1 VTKWI
6 EGKLRDLVE
15 VNPTVKLIKGERYPF
30 VSMDVIQPFYKPVE
44 AKEEREFRSGGAK
57 FENGDILF
65 ARITPCLENGKI
77 AQVKNLK
84 NGKGFG
90 STEFIVL
97 RGKEG
102 VTDTDFV
109 YYLATNKA
117 FRENAERLMVG
128 TSGRQRVDKQQFE
141 DQIISIPDLQTQKRI
156 SSILGSIDKKI
167 ELNVEMNKTLEE
179 TAMTL
184 YKHWFV
190 DFGPFQDGEFVESE
204 LGMIP
209 KGWEV
214 SNVGSVTKIF
224 DSLRVPLSNKEREK
238 RKGIFPYYGATTLMD
253 YVDDYIFDGTYLLV
267 GEDGSV
273 MKEDGTPYTQYVSG
287 KFWVNN
293 HAHVLQGTNGVSTEW
308 LKVFFDNCNVAPYV
322 TGAVQPKINQKNLK
336 SIPFLLPPQNV
347 RQEFNKN
354 IKNLYEK
361 ILINNKENVQLET
374 TRNYLLPRLLSGEI
388 DVSQAEKQVE
398 VVL

>member
-1 VTKWI
+1 
-6 EGKLRDLVE
+6 
-15 VNPTVKLIKGERYPF
+15 
-30 VSMDVIQPFYKPVE
+30 M
-44 AKEEREFRSGGAK
+44 
-57 FENGDILF
+57 
-65 ARITPCLENGKI
+65 
-77 AQVKNLK
+77 
-84 NGKGFG
+84 
-90 STEFIVL
+90 
-97 RGKEG
+97 
-102 VTDTDFV
+102 
-109 YYLATNKA
+109 
-117 FRENAERLMVG
+117 
-128 TSGRQRVDKQQFE
+128 
-141 DQIISIPDLQTQKRI
+141 
-156 SSILGSIDKKI
+156 
-167 ELNVEMNKTLEE
+167 
-179 TAMTL
+179 
-184 YKHWFV
+184 
-190 DFGPFQDGEFVESE
+190 ESE

-214 SNVGSVTKIF
+214 SNVGSVTNIF

-238 RKGIFPYYGATTLMD
+238 RKGIYPYYGATSLMD

-361 ILINNKENVQLET
+361 ILIN
-374 TRNYLLPRLLSGEI
+374 PWC
-388 DVSQAEKQVE
+388 
-398 VVL
+398 

>member
-1 VTKWI
+1 MSKWI

-15 VNPTVKLIKGERYPF
+15 VNPTVKLIKGEIYPF

-44 AKEEREFRSGGAK
+44 AKEEREFKSGGAK
-57 FENGDILF
+57 FENGDTLF

-102 VTDTDFV
+102 ITDTDFV
-109 YYLATNKA
+109 YYLVTNKS

-141 DQIISIPDLQTQKRI
+141 DQIISIPDLETQKRI

-179 TAMTL
+179 MAMTL

-214 SNVGSVTKIF
+214 SNVGSVTNIF

-238 RKGIFPYYGATTLMD
+238 RKGIYPYYGATSLMD

-374 TRNYLLPRLLSGEI
+374 IRNYLLPRLLSGEI

-398 VVL
+398 EVL